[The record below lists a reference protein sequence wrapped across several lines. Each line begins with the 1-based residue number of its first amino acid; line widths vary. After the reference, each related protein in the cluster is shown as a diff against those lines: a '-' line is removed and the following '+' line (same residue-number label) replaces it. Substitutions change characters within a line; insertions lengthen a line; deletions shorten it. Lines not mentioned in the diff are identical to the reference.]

1 MATRSDPQDRIEP
14 RAATGA
20 VQSAGAAWRSLVRA
34 RIRGFLRPI
43 ASLVAWHLIAIHFIL
58 ILLAVTGGWARL
70 PDHTVS
76 RVVLLVSNYYADLT
90 FHNRDFGFF
99 APEVYADWTLHL
111 VGTTASGAVA
121 EYAFP
126 TTNRELVIKYYSMI
140 GRSAGNEA
148 REFYGRSWADWIMR
162 HHEEVVSV
170 DVIVNRNIIPSMEE
184 FRNGDRIRE
193 AEEPEYRATFDRNSS

>member
-1 MATRSDPQDRIEP
+1 MVTRIDAQDRMRP
-14 RAATGA
+14 PAATGA
-20 VQSAGAAWRSLVRA
+20 VKSAGAARRSPVRA

-58 ILLAVTGGWARL
+58 ILLSVTGAWERL
-70 PDHTVS
+70 PDHAVS

-126 TTNRELVIKYYSMI
+126 TTNRELVVKYYSMI

-148 REFYGRSWADWIMR
+148 REYYGRSWADWIMR
-162 HHEEVVSV
+162 RHEEVVSV

-184 FRNGDRIRE
+184 FRNGARTRE
-193 AEEPEYRATFDRNSS
+193 AEEPEYRATFDRNSN

>member
-1 MATRSDPQDRIEP
+1 MRPP
-14 RAATGA
+14 AATGA
-20 VQSAGAAWRSLVRA
+20 VKSAGAARRSPVRA

-58 ILLAVTGGWARL
+58 ILLSVTGAWERL
-70 PDHTVS
+70 PDHAVS

-126 TTNRELVIKYYSMI
+126 TTNRELVVKYYSMI

-148 REFYGRSWADWIMR
+148 REYYGRSWADWIMR
-162 HHEEVVSV
+162 RHEEVVSV

-184 FRNGDRIRE
+184 FRNGARTRE
-193 AEEPEYRATFDRNSS
+193 AEEPEYRATFDRNSN